1 MSAHR
6 TRAVATLAVGLLALS
21 ACSTGAS
28 SSGSSDAPS
37 AEATDT
43 AEPVPGGTFRIGTN
57 GQEPTCLDPHGNAS
71 TLGPILTVPF
81 SDSLVW
87 QEEDGTLTPW
97 LAKSWDVSDDGL
109 VYTFHLREGVTFTD
123 GAVFDAEALKV
134 NFEHMLDPATKSP
147 LSASYIAP
155 YSSSRVIDP
164 STLEVTLSSP
174 YSAFLNVLA
183 QGFLGMISPKQI
195 TEAPETI
202 CEHPIGSGPF
212 VLTAWNKGQSVEYTK
227 NPDYAWGP
235 EGTHDGPAYLDNLE
249 VVFVTEDATRYNALA
264 SGELD
269 AIEFVPPQNY
279 QAVASNPDLKTFTEF
294 RPGHPFSLWFNT
306 SRAPFDDVKVRQAL
320 VAAVDREAI
329 VQSISFGQWDAA
341 EGYLTPSTPDY
352 VEDVEGD
359 LGYDP
364 DRANELLDEAGWTG
378 RDAEGFR
385 TKDGQRLVAYLPTT
399 NAVPLRIQIAEQTQA
414 AAREVGI
421 DIEIQYPAP
430 QELEER
436 SASGDYDLSSGLWS
450 TNTADVLWIRY
461 SSANIT
467 TPERRGLNGSYLRDE
482 ELDTLLQD
490 ARETTDPDERHD
502 LYTRAQERLVELA
515 PGIPFYSD
523 PRPVAYHTDVHG
535 LEYAHGYLSPY
546 FYGVWVDQ

>member
-6 TRAVATLAVGLLALS
+6 TRAVATAVGLLALT
-21 ACSTGAS
+21 ACSTGTSAGTSPQSSAS
-28 SSGSSDAPS
+28 ADAG
-37 AEATDT
+37 T
-43 AEPVPGGTFRIGTN
+43 PVPGGTFRIGTN

-87 QEEDGTLTPW
+87 QEEDGTLSPW
-97 LAKSWDVSDDGL
+97 LAQSWDVSDDGL
-109 VYTFHLREGVTFTD
+109 VYTFHLRDGVTFTD
-123 GAVFDAEALKV
+123 GAVFDAEALKI

-155 YSSSRVIDP
+155 YSSSRVVDP
-164 STLEVTLSSP
+164 LTLEVTLSSP

-183 QGFLGMISPKQI
+183 QGFLGVISPQQI
-195 TEAPETI
+195 TQAPETI
-202 CEHPIGSGPF
+202 CEAPIGSGPF
-212 VLTAWNKGQSVEYTK
+212 VVERWNKGRSVEYTK

-235 EGTHDGPAYLDNLE
+235 GGTHEGPAYLDSLE
-249 VVFVTEDATRYNALA
+249 VVFVTEDATRYSALA

-279 QAVASNPDLKTFTEF
+279 AAVEADPQLGTFTEY

-306 SRAPFDDVKVRQAL
+306 SRAPFDDVRVRQAL
-320 VAAVDREAI
+320 VAAVDRQAI
-329 VQSISFGQWDAA
+329 VESISFGQWDAA

-352 VEDVEGD
+352 IEDVEGD

-364 DRANELLDEAGWTG
+364 DRANRLLDEAGWTE

-385 TKDGQRLVAYLPTT
+385 TKDGERLVAYLPTT

-414 AAREVGI
+414 AAREVGV
-421 DIEIQYPAP
+421 DIRIEYPAP

-436 SASGDYDLSSGLWS
+436 SAAGDYDLSAGLWS

-461 SSANIT
+461 SSDNIT
-467 TPERRGLNGSYLRDE
+467 TPERRGLNGSYLRDDQ
-482 ELDTLLQD
+482 LDGLLQS
-490 ARETTDPDERHD
+490 ARETTDADTRHD
-502 LYTRAQERLVELA
+502 LYRQAQERLVELA

-523 PRPVAYHTDVHG
+523 PRPVAYQTDVHG
-535 LEYAHGYLSPY
+535 LEYAHGYLAPY
-546 FYGVWVDQ
+546 VFDVWLDR